1 MGLADLFKKNIEN
14 IKTPT
19 RIGLPPVDKDQNTV
33 NAQKKMTEKTVT
45 DPFTKDPVNTTKP
58 AEVKIASDAKQ
69 FVEGLVSIKD
79 IIAPSAI
86 EVDFNHIRID
96 NKYFRTCFV
105 AGYPRFVGLNWLS
118 TLINFD
124 ASMKVSMYIYPTDG
138 KEILDDLRR
147 KIAEMEAEIS
157 TDIQRGRVV
166 NPATQAKLEDALN
179 LQTDLVKGEERFF
192 QYGLYMTLSAK
203 TKEELDRSTTNLES
217 ALGALMI
224 VSKRAN
230 LQMEE
235 GFTSTLPLCS
245 DRLDITRNMDTTSL
259 ASTFPFVS
267 SDLSDDKGIM
277 YGINEHNGSLVIFD
291 RFSMQNYN
299 SVVFASAGAGKSY
312 MIKLEAM
319 RSLMLGTDIIVID
332 PENEYQ
338 SLAESVGGQYIAF
351 GYGEASKINPFDLSL
366 VIEEGENA
374 LNDKVLT
381 LHKMFKIMIGA
392 MDPIEESI
400 LDKAV
405 MEAYRAKGITPDP
418 ETQTKDAPLI
428 EDLYKAL
435 IGMEEERAR
444 NLSARLEKYIKG
456 SFAGIFNQ
464 KTTVNLKN
472 SFVVFGIRNLEESLR
487 PVAMHIILDYIWTI
501 VKKEL
506 KKRILI
512 VDEAWYL
519 MQYEDSAAFLRGI
532 VKRGRKYYLGVTTIT
547 QDVDDFL
554 ETPYGKE
561 IVTNSAIQILMKQ
574 HSAAIDKVGET
585 FYLSDG
591 EKQLLLSADKGE
603 GIFFAGQNHVAIQ
616 VIASEEEHNLI
627 TSNPEDILRKRIAE
641 KQASLAKQV
650 LPTTNPGEDQ
660 VIMPPKV
667 STNLASGKLP
677 PLPEMS
683 KKAQNMAEEVGL
695 NPSVPTDVGTSP
707 LPKEDSNTS
716 DEVVNLDS
724 KNGKPIGVGLN
735 PSAAIA
741 TSPLNPPEAGR
752 QGDLDK
758 EAKPLAVPAD
768 ELGGIQ
774 MEEVQAIKSA
784 ESDTSLVEAKQ
795 NPPSA
800 VTDTL
805 PEEGRLEEK
814 KIETETFDKS
824 AIKVEVEETPEEIMK
839 KRIAQLEETEKREL
853 EEHKAKTEKEAE
865 DVKTAEGAEN
875 KFAGSMGSLPKYQEL
890 FKSPSTKLP
899 PLPPLPKFE
908 VPKQSDTLPK
918 FEPNKPSFMNQSKE
932 PIIPQPPQ
940 LTKKPKV
947 EFVPADS
954 SAVLAGA
961 KTPGVEP
968 PTQEA
973 PAAKEEGR
981 PEEKKTEEV
990 VDDAKMTYEKLFGN
1004 DKT

>member
-1 MGLADLFKKNIEN
+1 MGIFDLLKK
-14 IKTPT
+14 KDSKTAATATPVFGFSAATPT
-19 RIGLPPVDKDQNTV
+19 TPTNT
-33 NAQKKMTEKTVT
+33 TVT
-45 DPFTKDPVNTTKP
+45 PPQPGQTPTTTVPQGQPKK
-58 AEVKIASDAKQ
+58 VAKQ

-96 NKYFRTCFV
+96 NKYFRTLFV
-105 AGYPRFVGLNWLS
+105 AGYPRFVGINWLS

-124 ASMKVSMYIYPTDG
+124 ASMKISMYIYPTDG

-192 QYGLYMTLSAK
+192 QFGLYMTVSAK
-203 TKEELDRSTTNLES
+203 TKEDLDRSSKNLES

-224 VSKRAN
+224 ISKKSS

-245 DRLDITRNMDTTSL
+245 DRLDVTRNMDTTSL

-332 PENEYQ
+332 PENEYRD
-338 SLAESVGGQYIAF
+338 LAESVGGQYIAF

-366 VIEEGENA
+366 VVDEGENA

-392 MDPIEESI
+392 MDPMEESI

-405 MEAYRAKGITPDP
+405 MEAYKAKGITPDP

-435 IGMEEERAR
+435 IGMEEERAK
-444 NLSARLEKYIKG
+444 NLAARLEKYIKG

-472 SFVVFGIRNLEESLR
+472 GFVVFGIRNLEESLR

-501 VKKEL
+501 VKRQL

-519 MQYEDSAAFLRGI
+519 MQYEDSASFLRGI

-561 IVTNSAIQILMKQ
+561 IVTNSAIQILLKQ
-574 HSAAIDKVGET
+574 HSAAIDTVGET
-585 FYLSDG
+585 FYLSEG
-591 EKQLLLSADKGE
+591 ERQLLLSADKGE

-616 VIASEEEHNLI
+616 VIASEEEHKLI
-627 TSNPEDILRKRIAE
+627 TSNPEDILRQKIAE
-641 KQASLAKQV
+641 KQAALAKQV
-650 LPTTNPGEDQ
+650 LPTTNPVEEE
-660 VIMPPKV
+660 KV
-667 STNLASGKLP
+667 TIEIKPNLP
-677 PLPEMS
+677 PLPD
-683 KKAQNMAEEVGL
+683 K
-695 NPSVPTDVGTSP
+695 P
-707 LPKEDSNTS
+707 LT
-716 DEVVNLDS
+716 
-724 KNGKPIGVGLN
+724 
-735 PSAAIA
+735 
-741 TSPLNPPEAGR
+741 PET
-752 QGDLDK
+752 
-758 EAKPLAVPAD
+758 KPLAVPAE
-768 ELGGIQ
+768 ELGGIK
-774 MEEVQAIKSA
+774 MEEIKYDKKP
-784 ESDTSLVEAKQ
+784 EEINQ
-795 NPPSA
+795 NPPPA
-800 VTDTL
+800 TVVTPQNEVK
-805 PEEGRLEEK
+805 PEEPKTEEVGPNPSVPIGVETPPFPTLVNQPTTERKNEEEK
-814 KIETETFDKS
+814 EEAIPFDKGVM
-824 AIKVEVEETPEEIMK
+824 KVEVEESPEEIMK
-839 KRIAQLEETEKREL
+839 KRIAELEVSEKKEL
-853 EEHKAKTEKEAE
+853 EEHRLKTEKEAE
-865 DVKTAEGAEN
+865 EAKSTASSEN
-875 KFAGSMGSLPKYQEL
+875 KLSGTFGSLPKYQEL
-890 FKSPSTKLP
+890 FKSPSAKLP

-908 VPKQSDTLPK
+908 APKQGGNLPK
-918 FEPNKPSFMNQSKE
+918 FEPQKPSFLNQVKE

-940 LTKKPKV
+940 LAKKPKV
-947 EFVPADS
+947 EFVEP
-954 SAVLAGA
+954 
-961 KTPGVEP
+961 KIEP
-968 PTQEA
+968 PTQET
-973 PAAKEEGR
+973 PTVKEEIKKETLTLESVKNDEVK
-981 PEEKKTEEV
+981 PVEVIPKIEEIKTETPPTPIIEEKTEEV
-990 VDDAKMTYEKLFGN
+990 KTENKSEEAVDETKMTYEKLFGN